1 MHPYACMYEFLL
13 SIWIFMWRKKKQR
26 FFHTQT
32 QTLTHIVTSTS
43 KQCSHHT
50 NSQMVKTGM
59 KNSVRKRMNILVVEK
74 SEKNCRG
81 RHSSSKTKHFTRFNE
96 IENGSVFVGFY
107 SMLSYLY
114 DDFTWL
120 VVMFGA
126 SITGA
131 LMNVCECMSFSLFV
145 IYVWFFYFILRFPN
159 AWVFFLFTS
168 IEKYISTNR
177 EAREKKRYT
186 KTTPSLRR
194 IYISHMKRIDSA
206 LDFFFFQFS
215 L

>member
-1 MHPYACMYEFLL
+1 MHTDA
-13 SIWIFMWRKKKQR
+13 SICVYVWVFVIYLNLYVEKKNNDSFTHKLK
-26 FFHTQT
+26 HS
-32 QTLTHIVTSTS
+32 HIVTSTS

-50 NSQMVKTGM
+50 NSQMVKTRM

-131 LMNVCECMSFSLFV
+131 LMNVCECVPFSLFV

-159 AWVFFLFTS
+159 AWVFFVHV
-168 IEKYISTNR
+168 NR
-177 EAREKKRYT
+177 K
-186 KTTPSLRR
+186 
-194 IYISHMKRIDSA
+194 IH
-206 LDFFFFQFS
+206 
-215 L
+215 